1 MGLLDI
7 FRKKPKL
14 DAQTALYELRAKID
28 SMMEDMNRIKQ
39 QMDEKTA
46 QAVGHAPGSPVFN
59 KLMLDFKQLKNELK
73 LKQSTFNTA
82 SEQLQQ
88 LQTAASIKNTLK
100 EEEELSKYTR
110 ALGDAQEYLDRLDEA
125 RTQRELESKKLGVFG
140 EASEDY
146 ISETERSNK
155 AFSAADDEFMAAV
168 AHQEHLRDINRELG
182 APQPESAPAVTDDE
196 FMAAVRARANGG
208 AD

>member
-1 MGLLDI
+1 
-7 FRKKPKL
+7 
-14 DAQTALYELRAKID
+14 
-28 SMMEDMNRIKQ
+28 MNRIKQ

-88 LQTAASIKNTLK
+88 LQTAASIKSTLK

-155 AFSAADDEFMAAV
+155 AFSAEDDEFMAAV